1 MKLYQNI
8 TEKKMDNFL
17 KTLGSSIEKEKLV
30 EIMNDKDDLHGDFI
44 VIKGY
49 KFKKVYGEYQC
60 LQTPTEKH
68 EKVELRWPKAP
79 GDVYK
84 KR

>member
-30 EIMNDKDDLHGDFI
+30 EIMNDKDDLHG
-44 VIKGY
+44 
-49 KFKKVYGEYQC
+49 EYQC